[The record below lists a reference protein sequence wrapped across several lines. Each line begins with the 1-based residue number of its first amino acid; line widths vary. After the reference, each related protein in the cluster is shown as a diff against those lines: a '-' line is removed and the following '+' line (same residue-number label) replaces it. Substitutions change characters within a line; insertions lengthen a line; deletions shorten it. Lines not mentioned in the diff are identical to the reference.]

1 MCLLLQ
7 DLVQKLKGL
16 FCHEHAGAKSTRMR
30 TATTELAGESKGGL
44 EARDFVPS
52 TRAQLHDA
60 VLAGIVEGLG
70 LEGPSD
76 CSDVSAALRGLNVS
90 GVESLFQK
98 HCVPRLAAHFTK
110 SVEELRLGGFENLAS
125 ANSRYADDPRSITAL
140 VGNIDTF
147 ERGFTDFNGK
157 PDDLLAQMQNEFACD
172 EEFTTSIYGGVTTTL
187 WQEWEF
193 AVAPVE
199 GKAYPG
205 ECGLPRGD
213 GTFYP
218 GRNRKTMDALM
229 KLATSIEA
237 KLVREEVI
245 AVRLYTGPAFMCLN
259 RGLRAGGRKA
269 KRKGIQNFPATC
281 AAFNSA
287 IKKIR
292 LVTQLPKDGKL
303 YRGIAGMVLPRKV
316 LEAASFVELAYTSA
330 TPDYAV
336 AKMYAG
342 SDRPSLFEIL
352 VGQIDRGAF
361 IGEYSQ
367 YDAEE
372 EHVLAPLSHYEIVG
386 KRREEGVN
394 IYTLRLNV
402 NGKTETLEELRQDR
416 RTQVLGVAEKLNQ
429 DCLQLTGHDS
439 LQFANIVKAEI
450 EPVGYQWFD
459 EGRNSRSSW
468 QNSRKLCCE
477 SWRRR
482 RRSCDRRQTRCRKPR
497 RRPSVWPS
505 CARVRSCR
513 SDAARTMPTGGARCW
528 PRMSSD

>member
-1 MCLLLQ
+1 M
-7 DLVQKLKGL
+7 
-16 FCHEHAGAKSTRMR
+16 
-30 TATTELAGESKGGL
+30 
-44 EARDFVPS
+44 
-52 TRAQLHDA
+52 
-60 VLAGIVEGLG
+60 LAGIVEGLG

-187 WQEWEF
+187 RQEWEF

-245 AVRLYTGPAFMCLN
+245 AVRVYTGPAF
-259 RGLRAGGRKA
+259 
-269 KRKGIQNFPATC
+269 
-281 AAFNSA
+281 NSA
-287 IKKIR
+287 INKLR

-342 SDRPSLFEIL
+342 SDRPSLFEIQ
-352 VGQIDRGAF
+352 VSQIDRGAF

-367 YDAEE
+367 YDEEE
-372 EHVLAPLSHYEIVG
+372 EHAHAPLSHYEIVG

-513 SDAARTMPTGGARCW
+513 SDAARTMPTGGARC
-528 PRMSSD
+528 

>member
-1 MCLLLQ
+1 M
-7 DLVQKLKGL
+7 K
-16 FCHEHAGAKSTRMR
+16 A
-30 TATTELAGESKGGL
+30 
-44 EARDFVPS
+44 
-52 TRAQLHDA
+52 
-60 VLAGIVEGLG
+60 
-70 LEGPSD
+70 
-76 CSDVSAALRGLNVS
+76 
-90 GVESLFQK
+90 
-98 HCVPRLAAHFTK
+98 
-110 SVEELRLGGFENLAS
+110 
-125 ANSRYADDPRSITAL
+125 
-140 VGNIDTF
+140 
-147 ERGFTDFNGK
+147 
-157 PDDLLAQMQNEFACD
+157 EFASD
-172 EEFTTSIYGGVTTTL
+172 EEFTTTNYGGVKTSLRT
-187 WQEWEF
+187 EWEF

-199 GKAYPG
+199 GKVYPG

-218 GRNRKTMDALM
+218 GRNRKTIDALM

-245 AVRLYTGPAFMCLN
+245 AVRVYTGPAF
-259 RGLRAGGRKA
+259 
-269 KRKGIQNFPATC
+269 
-281 AAFNSA
+281 NSA
-287 IKKIR
+287 INKLR

-342 SDRPSLFEIL
+342 SDRASLFEIL

-429 DCLQLTGHDS
+429 DFLELTGRDS
-439 LQFANIVKAEI
+439 LQVSKIVEAEI
-450 EPVGYQWFD
+450 EPVGYAWFN
-459 EGRNSRSSW
+459 EGRNFT
-468 QNSRKLCCE
+468 QIMAKLE
-477 SWRRR
+477 EALLRELEEEEEEL
-482 RRSCDRRQTRCRKPR
+482 RQAADALPETEAQAERVAKLRT
-497 RRPSVWPS
+497 
-505 CARVRSCR
+505 CAKLSK
-513 SDAARTMPTGGARCW
+513 
-528 PRMSSD
+528 